1 MFHPDHP
8 RGWYV
13 AFRFGARREILSV
26 NCKVPGG
33 VESDV
38 SSSFCHYSLFP
49 ESQCARIWP
58 GHGTGLRH
66 KIYSKIKM
74 DGYIRTKL
82 TKEIN
87 DAEDR
92 HIAVFKQIGK
102 ELNLPDLDIKSI
114 EYGRRYYYGDKYC
127 LRTWNWEQFDAKLN
141 QIRYP

>member
-1 MFHPDHP
+1 M
-8 RGWYV
+8 
-13 AFRFGARREILSV
+13 
-26 NCKVPGG
+26 
-33 VESDV
+33 
-38 SSSFCHYSLFP
+38 
-49 ESQCARIWP
+49 WP
-58 GHGTGLRH
+58 GHGTGLKH

-74 DGYIRTKL
+74 DILDRGYIRTKL

-141 QIRYP
+141 QIPLNSNIPPSYFGVDYTLFYE